1 MSYLKSI
8 GIDVGVVAKGLNYQV
23 SLCNERID
31 NIDAVDVS
39 FDPISI
45 SNWGSCGC
53 TSLHNVSGALNELA
67 RIRAFDIDDVNALD
81 TRVTTLE
88 NDGGGGGGLTNWAE
102 DGNGHLLPNANDTYD
117 IGNASKKVRH
127 LYLGN
132 TTLKIG
138 GESEGEADLF
148 NANKEWFETRPSQVS
163 LGNVD
168 TRVSGLETLQAYT
181 IDSLPA
187 TANDGKQALV
197 SDGAD
202 TGVALAYHY
211 DRAWYR
217 SFDNVVL
224 ADSKWS
230 PADTTTQLWYDAS
243 DLDSL
248 VVSGSDLTQ
257 WGDKSGN
264 GYHLTKDQN
273 ANDNAQSGVASLR
286 GRNVIEIS
294 SGDTLTN
301 RDWNHDHNTT
311 ALYLAFVWKA
321 YTEGAQDFILHHT
334 DATSARQALRRTT
347 TNQLQWLGSNI
358 SGTNPSPFGFG
369 NMPEGDDNL
378 TSIKANG
385 GSSWLSNYNALGR
398 GFNSGDIG
406 DNPFAHISVGANEI
420 ESNQLIGYFAEIIY
434 YTNESDTQ
442 KIEGYLAHKWG
453 LSAYLTSD
461 HDYKNSAP

>member
-1 MSYLKSI
+1 MSFLKSV
-8 GIDVGVVAKGLNYQV
+8 GIDVGIVEKGLNYRV
-23 SLCNERID
+23 SLANQRID
-31 NIDAVDVS
+31 NLSADDVAYS
-39 FDPISI
+39 PS
-45 SNWGSCGC
+45 SLGNWGLCGC
-53 TSLHNVSGALNELA
+53 STVSTASMALNTLA
-67 RIRAFDIDDVNALD
+67 QLRA
-81 TRVTTLE
+81 TTLDE
-88 NDGGGGGGLTNWAE
+88 VNDLDSRVSTLESGGTGGGGLSNWSE
-102 DGNGHLLPNANDTYD
+102 DGSGSLLPNGNDSQD
-117 IGNASKKVRH
+117 LGSASQKVRD
-127 LYLGN
+127 LYLGPAS
-132 TTLKIG
+132 LKIVG
-138 GESEGEADLF
+138 DDDITQTY
-148 NANKEWFETRPSQVS
+148 NKQWFEDRASQVS
-163 LGNVD
+163 LGNID
-168 TRVSGLETLQAYT
+168 KRLQSQETLSVYT
-181 IDSLPA
+181 IDTLPA
-187 TANDGKQALV
+187 SSNNGTQALV
-197 SDGAD
+197 SDGTD
-202 TGVALAYHY
+202 TGIALAYHY
-211 DRAWYR
+211 DRGWYR
-217 SFDNVVL
+217 SYDNLIL
-224 ADSKWS
+224 ADSKWNPS
-230 PADTTTQLWYDAS
+230 NTTTELWYDAS
-243 DLDSL
+243 DTNSL
-248 VVSGSDLTQ
+248 IVSGTDLTQ

-273 ANDNAQSGVASLR
+273 ANDFAQSGVASLR

-301 RDWNHDHNTT
+301 RVWNHDHNTT

-321 YTEGAQDFILHHT
+321 YTEGTQDFILHHT
-334 DATSARQALRRTT
+334 DTTSKRQALRRTT